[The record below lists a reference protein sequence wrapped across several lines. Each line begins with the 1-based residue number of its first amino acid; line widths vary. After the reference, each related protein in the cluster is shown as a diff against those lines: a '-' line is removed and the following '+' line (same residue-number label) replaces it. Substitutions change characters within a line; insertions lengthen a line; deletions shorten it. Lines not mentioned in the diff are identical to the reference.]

1 MQLSNFITKVIFT
14 TAFVSTFLAFTIS
27 IIFQYE
33 NFKND
38 KLHIREEFT
47 ELKKEQIK
55 REVLSVYN
63 LIEQKEELLINSV
76 KEKLKE
82 RVNHAH
88 NLAMTIYNENKDR
101 KSPEEIKLLIAKA
114 INNINYESDKTYFF
128 INSNKG
134 QAILFNKK
142 IELDSYKDV
151 WNLKDANGDFIIQL
165 QSKIALENKE
175 GFLTNTFIK
184 PDSNDNKQ
192 YSKISFVELFEPYN
206 WHI

>member
-63 LIEQKEELLINSV
+63 LIEQKEELLINAV

-151 WNLKDANGDFIIQL
+151 WNLKDANGNFIIQL
-165 QSKIALENKE
+165 QSKIVYYHLNRV
-175 GFLTNTFIK
+175 L
-184 PDSNDNKQ
+184 
-192 YSKISFVELFEPYN
+192 
-206 WHI
+206 

>member
-27 IIFQYE
+27 IIFQYK
-33 NFKND
+33 NFQND
-38 KLHIREEFT
+38 KLHVREEFT

-101 KSPEEIKLLIAKA
+101 KSPEEIKL
-114 INNINYESDKTYFF
+114 
-128 INSNKG
+128 
-134 QAILFNKK
+134 
-142 IELDSYKDV
+142 
-151 WNLKDANGDFIIQL
+151 
-165 QSKIALENKE
+165 
-175 GFLTNTFIK
+175 
-184 PDSNDNKQ
+184 
-192 YSKISFVELFEPYN
+192 
-206 WHI
+206 